1 MCLSGVSG
9 MSIAEKTFIG
19 GYRICIH
26 SISMGQFS
34 KETFCAGSTKQMG
47 TSPLSFGRK
56 EKRTCTPFP
65 LTSNVD
71 EVLPE
76 GCALLDVNNLPMHE
90 LESLLE
96 DNHIA
101 EPTGDFRASGFVI
114 YPEYRFFPEALE
126 KMEFVE

>member
-1 MCLSGVSG
+1 MYTLNL
-9 MSIAEKTFIG
+9 
-19 GYRICIH
+19 Y
-26 SISMGQFS
+26 
-34 KETFCAGSTKQMG
+34 G
-47 TSPLSFGRK
+47 TIFKGDILRGKYQTNGNLAIVFRQEG
-56 EKRTCTPFP
+56 EEDLYTFP